1 MKILVDADAC
11 PVKEIVERV
20 AAEYGIHTFFVFS
33 TSHFSRTTKYQTVEK
48 IMVDNESQ
56 AADMAIMNMVS
67 AGDIV
72 ITGDFGLAALV
83 LGKKAFVLSFSGRLF
98 DEDNIDKLL
107 FERHLSGMIRRSGGR
122 VKGPA
127 KRNAGDDMQF
137 ECGLRSL
144 ILKNLKDI

>member
-11 PVKEIVERV
+11 PVKEIIANV
-20 AAEYGIHTFFVFS
+20 AEEFGVRTIFIFS
-33 TSHFSRTTKYQTVEK
+33 TSHYSRTTKYQTVEK

-56 AADMAIMNMVS
+56 AADMAIMNKVS

-83 LGKKAFVLSFSGRLF
+83 LGKKAFALSFSGRFF
-98 DEDNIDKLL
+98 DEHNIDKLL

-122 VKGPA
+122 VKGPG
-127 KRNAGDDMQF
+127 KRNTGDDMQF
-137 ECGLRSL
+137 EHGLRTL